1 MLDKYNK
8 KRNFARTP
16 EPRGNAK
23 HTRDNNQTK
32 FVVQKHDAS
41 RLHYDFRLEDT
52 KEGVLK
58 SWAVPKGISLDS
70 KVKRLAV
77 LTEDHPLDYLLFE
90 GVIPKGSYGAG
101 TVIVWDTGNYMTEQE
116 ISEQFKKGKIIF
128 TLFGQKVKGRFT
140 FVRTHIGKRERKEG
154 KEEHDQWLLIK
165 SADEFESKEDL
176 TVTRPESVL
185 SGKLNEDLEDIEK
198 VEAEEHEVEG
208 KDNDNTT
215 TFTSKQQQAQQQE
228 QEFPTKIR
236 PMLSTLV
243 DDPFNNKDWVFEV
256 KWDGV
261 RSILLFHKARGIL
274 ELQSRNGKFITHRYP
289 ELVRALNSSSTSSSS
304 KLSIKCKESA
314 ILDGEIVVLDTK
326 TGIPSFQ
333 NHQRRMNVDHIRDIK
348 NLSEKIPATYYL
360 FDILY
365 LDGRNL
371 QILPFL
377 ERRRIL
383 REVIAQENARIKISH
398 FIEEVGKEVF
408 DKTKDIGLEGVVAKH
423 KSSIYVQ
430 GIHSRGWLKIKN
442 IKTQDCVV
450 IGYTRGEGNRQ
461 NYFGSLL
468 LAVYNSEDNKFRFV
482 GHTGSG
488 FDFGQLDKIYD
499 KLQKMKIEKCPI
511 DHVPYTNREPIWVR
525 PDLVAEVNFNDWTS
539 EKIMRAPIFL
549 RFREDKAP
557 RDCIMEGE
565 KPIDKVLE
573 EAAVGVE
580 EPELKKS
587 NGYHNKKSSINNS
600 NAYSHSPSSSSFCFS
615 NLDKVFWDKS
625 TEHPVLTKKDL
636 IEYYNKISNYIL
648 PYLKDRPLSLSR
660 YPDGIKGKSFYHK
673 NWNQQDNNKPT
684 FVQTAKI
691 YSESREGNIIN
702 YIICNNKETLLWL
715 TNLGCIEMHPWYSR
729 IKDFDLC
736 KEKDDVLYEERCGL
750 NFPDFIV
757 FDLDPYIYEEE
768 NEGQK
773 EPEYN
778 LKAFRA
784 TVDVA
789 YNLKDLF
796 DDLKIESYVKTSGKT
811 GLHIFVPIAN
821 MYTYEQTRAFAEVIC
836 KILKRKYPQKITME
850 WDTAKRKGKVFFDH
864 NQNARGKTIAST
876 FSARPTHS
884 ATVSM
889 PLKWKDLSS
898 ILPTDFTILTVPDIV
913 NRSINPWDNILEKKQ
928 DLSKI
933 LEAISERFS

>member
-1 MLDKYNK
+1 M
-8 KRNFARTP
+8 
-16 EPRGNAK
+16 
-23 HTRDNNQTK
+23 
-32 FVVQKHDAS
+32 
-41 RLHYDFRLEDT
+41 
-52 KEGVLK
+52 
-58 SWAVPKGISLDS
+58 
-70 KVKRLAV
+70 
-77 LTEDHPLDYLLFE
+77 
-90 GVIPKGSYGAG
+90 
-101 TVIVWDTGNYMTEQE
+101 
-116 ISEQFKKGKIIF
+116 GKITF
-128 TLFGQKVKGRFT
+128 TLSGQKLKGRFT
-140 FVRTHIGKRERKEG
+140 LVRTHLGKRERRE
-154 KEEHDQWLLIK
+154 EEHDQWLFIK
-165 SADEFESKEDL
+165 STDEFESKEDL
-176 TVTRPESVL
+176 TITRPESVL
-185 SGKLNEDLEDIEK
+185 SGKVNEDLEDIEK
-198 VEAEEHEVEG
+198 VEAEGDHNKNYERRSSSALTKAIKINNNKKTKDDDIRKEREDIEKVEG

-215 TFTSKQQQAQQQE
+215 TFTNKQQQAQQQE
-228 QEFPTKIR
+228 QEFPTKIK

-261 RSILLFHKARGIL
+261 RSILLFHKAKGIL
-274 ELQSRNGKFITHRYP
+274 GLQSRNGKLITHRYP
-289 ELVRALNSSSTSSSS
+289 ELLRALNSPSTSSSLSS

-314 ILDGEIVVLDTK
+314 ILDGEIVVLDRK

-333 NHQRRMNVDHIRDIK
+333 NHQRRMNVDYIRDIK

-371 QILPFL
+371 QSLPFL

-430 GIHSRGWLKIKN
+430 GVHSRDWLKIKN

-461 NYFGSLL
+461 GYFGSLL
-468 LAVYNSEDNKFRFV
+468 LAVYDSESNKFRFV

-488 FDFGQLDKIYD
+488 FDFGQLDEIYD

-511 DHVPYTNREPIWVR
+511 DYVPYTNREPVWVR
-525 PDLVAEVNFNDWTS
+525 PDLVAEVKFSDWTS

-587 NGYHNKKSSINNS
+587 NGYYNNKKSSINNS
-600 NAYSHSPSSSSFCFS
+600 NAYSHSSSSSSFCFS

-625 TEHPVLTKKDL
+625 REHPVLTKKDL

-660 YPDGIKGKSFYHK
+660 FPDGIKGKSFYHK